1 MEKNKY
7 YTPTIEELHVGFEYE
22 AKAKDSTETSYSTFI
37 CHGHNSIFS
46 EFNSSTIRVK
56 YLDREDIES
65 LGFSNYKKAVDDWY
79 DYIPEYK
86 VQPFNLS
93 YRAFRLTYSR
103 RDYRLRVIGYEFD
116 FKSEEEILFCGTIK
130 NKSELKRLL
139 KQLNI
144 NDNN

>member
-1 MEKNKY
+1 MQKNKY

-22 AKAKDSTETSYSTFI
+22 AKAKGSTETSYSTFI

-65 LGFSNYKKAVDDWY
+65 LGFVFKGGDTH
-79 DYIPEYK
+79 
-86 VQPFNLS
+86 
-93 YRAFRLTYSR
+93 LTYH
-103 RDYRLRVIGYEFD
+103 YGGYAITHTPPSNKIDIYYYDGSEFVNG
-116 FKSEEEILFCGTIK
+116 ITIK
-130 NKSELKRLL
+130 NKSELKKLL